1 MGAIVGIMVFSIAQE
16 VASLVVGPA
25 YKIVFAF
32 GVLCVLLLRPQG
44 IFGRPMAVR

>member
-1 MGAIVGIMVFSIAQE
+1 MVFSIAQE

-32 GVLCVLLLRPQG
+32 GVLLCVLLLRPQG